1 MQKLCKQHVTPHT
14 YGEETRRKATKWA
27 FLGKRSIPP
36 GLDEDDPS
44 VTAVAIAAA
53 DDLGGTCEIPGR

>member
-1 MQKLCKQHVTPHT
+1 MQKLRKQHATPHT
-14 YGEETRRKATKWA
+14 YGEETRRKATKRA

-44 VTAVAIAAA
+44 VTVVETAAA
-53 DDLGGTCEIPGR
+53 DELGGTCEILGR